1 VKNLLYIVV
10 GILVFPMVTFADTI
24 TNINGIEIT
33 DEEYANFIKV
43 HTHEYI
49 MTMTE
54 EEYAKLSSLDY
65 SNVYKETKYYIE
77 SYNPSLRLTAEREV
91 TKEEYDNFHLN
102 ASQNDGN
109 GGDRLSSG
117 SDSTETNAKIL
128 TMSVTGGTT
137 YNYASLSASWKYI
150 PNTRSYDVIGYYGA
164 GIAVREGSQTGK
176 QIYTLNGN
184 YTYISYSW
192 NGTNIHKDGNWYG
205 ISMNIV
211 DSNISTLQLETDCD
225 FTASV
230 SYPTLYGSYQ
240 HATSTVTLS
249 QSHNYTLG
257 TGGLGNVFVFPSNIS
272 QKYDGMSGVHV
283 SW

>member
-117 SDSTETNAKIL
+117 SDSTETN
-128 TMSVTGGTT
+128 G
-137 YNYASLSASWKYI
+137 
-150 PNTRSYDVIGYYGA
+150 SYDVIGYYGA